1 MPIIKNILRKGQAT
15 FQGLENIDVLKEERG
30 SLVAGNL
37 ASEYF
42 KISQVPAPIPTGKSY
57 FRIAGSDLLKS
68 EVELK
73 TEIVDS
79 ENTPI
84 YHFPLFRNPGDTDVR
99 VAMEVYDD
107 IKTGFGKIIILGELN
122 PEKVNVPMEF
132 RDIYNVKFIGTI
144 SLDTKIP
151 NIEAIEFFK
160 PPKITV
166 VEDIRPN
173 YEVTT
178 GGSSLSQTISGSAL
192 YNPGDGVNVVIK
204 GDVADDTDSEGNPL
218 P

>member
-1 MPIIKNILRKGQAT
+1 MPIIKNILRKGEAT
-15 FQGLENIDVLKEERG
+15 FQDLENIDVLREERG

-37 ASEYF
+37 SSEF
-42 KISQVPAPIPTGKSY
+42 FQISQVPAPIPMGKSY
-57 FRIAGSDLLKS
+57 FRIAGSNLLKP

-79 ENTPI
+79 QNTPI

-107 IKTGFGKIIILGELN
+107 IETGFGKIIVLGELN

-144 SLDTKIP
+144 SLDKRVP
-151 NIEAIEFFK
+151 NVQPIEFFK

-166 VEDIRPN
+166 VEDVRPN

-178 GGSSLSQTISGSAL
+178 GGSSLSQTISGSAF